1 MFLSVTGF
9 SISSSPFSDIPS
21 EQDPQHSKQISSVV
35 PCVNLINF
43 CSRDSVDVGGRGG
56 EVSLSINVE
65 ETMAVLTRCSFD
77 ESHRQPIAALGGIR
91 ALADLV
97 QVVDLVQVR
106 NICIFPAYYVQS
118 TGNKPFLG
126 VLNALPSFLL
136 PD

>member
-1 MFLSVTGF
+1 M
-9 SISSSPFSDIPS
+9 
-21 EQDPQHSKQISSVV
+21 V

-43 CSRDSVDVGGRGG
+43 CSRDSVDVGGGGG

-106 NICIFPAYYVQS
+106 NICIFPLHMFRVQGTS
-118 TGNKPFLG
+118 LFG
-126 VLNALPSFLL
+126 AS
-136 PD
+136 